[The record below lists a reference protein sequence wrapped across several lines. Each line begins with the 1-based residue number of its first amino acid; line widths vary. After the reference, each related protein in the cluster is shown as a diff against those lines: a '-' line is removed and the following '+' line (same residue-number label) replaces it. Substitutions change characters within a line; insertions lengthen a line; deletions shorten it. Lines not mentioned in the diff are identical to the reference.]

1 MENLIPPY
9 VENGHTLLV
18 YMSMAAAQFSSQ
30 DENIKYLLFKEY
42 LRVDREM
49 LARYKASGSPLARFY
64 HCHMRDTFGNL
75 GDSRESMYKM
85 IIDLVKGKDYTIRVD
100 FERRS
105 FKAPLAR
112 AIYVTIGKKTYKTT
126 LRAKSIKLIKE

>member
-1 MENLIPPY
+1 
-9 VENGHTLLV
+9 
-18 YMSMAAAQFSSQ
+18 
-30 DENIKYLLFKEY
+30 
-42 LRVDREM
+42 
-49 LARYKASGSPLARFY
+49 
-64 HCHMRDTFGNL
+64 MRDTFGNL